1 MTDVSGARQQVQ
13 DWMSDYR
20 TNSVR
25 FVQEVLGVQ
34 PQPWQIEVLKQ
45 YDARCRRISIRSGHG
60 VGKSTVLAWLMVHH
74 QLFYFPQKTVVTAPT
89 AQQLWDALWAE
100 YRRWV
105 NELPEAIRPVLEM
118 KADRCEY
125 VPAPEASFVSART
138 SRSEQPEALQGV
150 HSDWVLLIG
159 DEASGIP
166 EAVFEAAAGSMSGH
180 NAITVLAGNPVRGQG
195 FFFDTHGKLAGD
207 GTNGTWWTRKVPCS
221 ESPYVTSDFAPD
233 MARRYGEHS
242 NAYRVRVLGEFPVS
256 DDDTIIPFELVESAF
271 DRDIVVSKTAAV
283 IWGVDCARFG
293 NDRSTLAKRQTR
305 HLMEPIL
312 IWHKLDTMELAGRVK
327 KEWDETPQFLRPL
340 QINVDAIGIGAGVA
354 DRLFEL
360 GLPARAINVSEVPS
374 AQNGDKYD
382 RLRTELWF
390 KMKEWFAG
398 RDVKLP
404 TFYKSNRDKDRDDLV
419 EELTKPKFKFLPGSN
434 KIKAESKDEMKK
446 RGMISPDLADAF
458 ALTFA
463 SDALTL
469 QLGRAGQTS
478 WRTKLSRPL
487 KGIV

>member
-1 MTDVSGARQQVQ
+1 MDIDAARKLLAQ
-13 DWMSDYR
+13 WMQDYR
-20 TNSVR
+20 NDVIR
-25 FVQEVLGVQ
+25 FVEEVLGAT
-34 PQPWQIEVLKQ
+34 PQPWQREVLTA
-45 YDARCRRISIRSGHG
+45 YNSRVRRISVRSGHG
-60 VGKSTVLAWLMVHH
+60 VGKTTVLAWLMVHH
-74 QLFYFPQKTVVTAPT
+74 QLFFFPQKTVVTAPT

-100 YRRWV
+100 YKTWV
-105 NELPEAIRPVLEM
+105 TKLPTVIGELLEM

-125 VPAPEASFVSART
+125 IPAPSASFVSART
-138 SRSEQPEALQGV
+138 SRAEQPEALQGV
-150 HSDWVLLIG
+150 HSDFVLLIG

-207 GTNGTWWTRKVPCS
+207 GTNGTWWTRKVPCA
-221 ESPYVTSDFAPD
+221 ESNYVTADFAPD

-256 DDDTIIPFELVESAF
+256 DDDTIIPFESVESAF
-271 DRDIVVSKTAAV
+271 DRDIVVPKTAVV

-305 HLMEPIL
+305 QLMEPIL
-312 IWHKLDTMELAGRVK
+312 IWHKLDTMEVAGRVK
-327 KEWDETPQFLRPL
+327 KEWDETPQWLRPVE
-340 QINVDAIGIGAGVA
+340 INVDAIGIGAGVA
-354 DRLFEL
+354 DRLREL

-374 AQNGDKYD
+374 AQNADKYD

-404 TFYKSNRDKDRDDLV
+404 GYYKTNRDKDRDDLV
-419 EELTKPKFKFLPGSN
+419 EELTKPKYKFLPGSS
-434 KIKAESKDEMKK
+434 KIKAESKDEMRK
-446 RGMISPDLADAF
+446 RGMVSPDLADAF

-463 SDALTL
+463 SDAITL
-469 QLGRAGQTS
+469 AQGRAGSTS
-478 WRTKLSRPL
+478 WRQKLSRPL